1 MPLHTKGRREVLFKK
16 ARRDRLGKACL
27 NFPPANNIYM
37 ESKIKK
43 KAIFIATALIIFLG
57 LAVYANSLSG
67 EFLWD
72 DLHLIKE
79 NVHIK
84 DWSSI
89 VDIFTKDT
97 RGVSGGRTY
106 YHRPIQMFT
115 YMVDHSLWGSNVKG
129 YHLTNILLHILAALG
144 IYWLVNILFNDRVLS
159 LFTGALFI
167 VHPIHTEAVAYVS
180 GRTDPL
186 AAVFMLLCIISYLK
200 HLASKSA
207 GTYVIMLL
215 SYALALLSRESSL
228 ILPLLLLLCHYTFFA
243 INVSASGEKK
253 RVDHKKLLPI
263 LAVTFIYIFLRFTAL
278 RSLLPDISANTTLLQ
293 RVPGSF
299 VAVIDY
305 IRLLFLP
312 FGLHMEYGNRLF
324 SIFDPKAILS
334 VSILSLL
341 LSYAFK
347 KRSSNSPVFFSICWF
362 FIALLPV
369 SNIYP
374 VGAYMAEHWLYL
386 PSVGFFLI
394 LANSLLRL
402 YRTERFR
409 IFAIGLLIS
418 LLIFYSYLTVKQ
430 NNYWKEP
437 ITFYKRTLKY
447 APDSWKTYSNLGMV
461 YSSMDNNRD
470 AVRMFE
476 KAIEVN
482 PNNAEAYYS
491 LGYIYYNTDKM
502 QEAISQFKKA
512 IEIAPEHVRAYNSL
526 GVVHASI
533 DAGKEAIILF
543 KKALEIDADY
553 APAHRNLAKAYYH
566 KGEYSLA
573 AKHCYKAIELGYEVP
588 AEFAEFLKPY
598 YR

>member
-1 MPLHTKGRREVLFKK
+1 
-16 ARRDRLGKACL
+16 
-27 NFPPANNIYM
+27 
-37 ESKIKK
+37 
-43 KAIFIATALIIFLG
+43 LIIFLG
-57 LAVYANSLSG
+57 LAVYANSLNG

-79 NVHIK
+79 NIYIK
-84 DWSSI
+84 DWSNI
-89 VDIFTKDT
+89 ADIFTKDT

-106 YHRPIQMFT
+106 YHRPIQMLT
-115 YMVDHSLWGSNVKG
+115 YMVDYSLWGSNVKG
-129 YHLTNILLHILAALG
+129 YHLTNVLLHILAALG
-144 IYWLVNILFNDRVLS
+144 IYWLVNILFNDRALS
-159 LFTGALFI
+159 LITGALFV

-186 AAVFMLLCIISYLK
+186 AAVFILLCIISYIK
-200 HLASKSA
+200 HMASKSA

-243 INVSASGEKK
+243 INVPAPGEKK
-253 RVDHKKLLPI
+253 GIDHKRLFPI

-278 RSLLPDISANTTLLQ
+278 RSLLPDTSTNTALFQ
-293 RVPGSF
+293 RVPGFF
-299 VAVIDY
+299 VAIVDY
-305 IRLLFLP
+305 LRLLFLP
-312 FGLHMEYGNRLF
+312 FNLHMEYGNKLF

-341 LSYAFK
+341 LFYVFK
-347 KRSSNSPVFFSICWF
+347 KRSSNSLAFFSICWF

-386 PSVGFFLI
+386 PSIGFFLL
-394 LANSLLRL
+394 LAKGLLLLRNGAIRRDANFPHRGKFARGFFSL
-402 YRTERFR
+402 FFADAHTSQKNHGRSKKHARLTAPFLNYYTAFS
-409 IFAIGLLIS
+409 IFIILLT
-418 LLIFYSYLTVKQ
+418 FYSCLTVRQ
-430 NNYWKEP
+430 NRYWREP
-437 ITFYKRTLKY
+437 VAFYKRTLSY

-461 YSSMDNNRD
+461 YSSMDNNRE

-476 KAIEVN
+476 KAIEAN

-491 LGYIYYNTDKM
+491 LGYIYYNIGKM

-512 IEIAPEHVRAYNSL
+512 IEIAPGHVRAYNSL

-533 DAGKEAIILF
+533 NAGEEAIVLF

-553 APAHRNLAKAYYH
+553 APAHRNLAKAYYN
-566 KGEYSLA
+566 KGEYNLA
-573 AKHCYKAIELGYEVP
+573 AKHCYEAIELGYEVP

-598 YR
+598 YP